1 MKRKARAYAHP
12 MRVLDRVRV
21 QAFGVTEHEARV
33 GPATVLFYVDDRERL
48 VEIASLRVPQS
59 ARGVGAG
66 RAALQYALSIADDL
80 HYRTS
85 LLASPLDKRTNL
97 GRLVRF
103 YMSEGFELTGRSS
116 AAFHPFL
123 ERAARDEET
132 SASFS
137 ALRTS
142 SSRPEKETSASLS
155 LRSGRTRPRSLLHSL
170 EPMSVRYS
178 GDTEIR
184 LHHNERDRRYEG
196 VVVDPYLRFRG
207 WVPTTRKFAR
217 DPQCS
222 DAYDDAAKRL
232 AALAERWARSE
243 RRRFMIESTNNG
255 IRIRRGFQS
264 PCPLEDL

>member
-12 MRVLDRVRV
+12 MHVLDRVREH

-33 GPATVLFYVDDRERL
+33 GPATVLFYVDDHERL
-48 VEIASLRVPQS
+48 VDIASLRVPQT

-66 RAALQYALSIADDL
+66 RAALQYALSVADGL
-80 HYRTS
+80 HYRTT

-116 AAFHPFL
+116 SAFHPFL
-123 ERAARDEET
+123 ERAARDGETSSSLSSPPRDET

-137 ALRTS
+137 ALR
-142 SSRPEKETSASLS
+142 ASP
-155 LRSGRTRPRSLLHSL
+155 RTRVHSL
-170 EPMSVRYS
+170 DMSVRYS

-184 LHHNERDRRYEG
+184 LRHNRRDGSYEG
-196 VVVDPYLRFRG
+196 VVVDPHLRFRG
-207 WVPTTRKFAR
+207 WVPVTRKFAR

-222 DAYDDAAKRL
+222 EAYDDAAKRL

-243 RRRFMIESTNNG
+243 RRRFMIESTNNA
-255 IRIRRGFQS
+255 IRIRRGYQS